1 MSYVEGNIPEK
12 IVYVYSSLEE
22 VTIGCGWESQ
32 QQKIDVY
39 PSFIVDASKTNTM
52 KTAETWATRRTH
64 YSNAKKAIGL
74 TKDEKDNKPIKNLR
88 LIRLDIRSEGGRAYK
103 VVIDGKYYAD
113 LREDVLVDVLLR
125 EKVDNGI
132 LSGEYIWARH
142 GTQMKL
148 VRVGSDLHSALI
160 ASTNRDKL
168 GKISN
173 DKFEVGGVYATKRG
187 DTAVFLG
194 YVSTTRIYFDENSQ
208 TVKNTKIRK
217 GMLFYEFG
225 YHGEDIPKEFT
236 TTGTR
241 WQNTID
247 RSPLD
252 FTIRVN
258 HVFREK
264 ITNIPIKFDV
274 IKWVRE
280 GSRRIIKESIC
291 DLNKKGSRNTVRDI
305 YCRFELTSELSNM
318 YEFGSKPIDVFD
330 IKKLLIFL

>member
-1 MSYVEGNIPEK
+1 MSYIEGNIPEK

-22 VTIGCGWESQ
+22 VTIGCDWEYQ

-39 PSFIVDASKTNTM
+39 PSFIVDASKANTM
-52 KTAETWATRRTH
+52 KTAEIWATRRIN
-64 YSNAKKAIGL
+64 YRNVKKAIGL
-74 TKDEKDNKPIKNLR
+74 TKDDKNNKPIKNLR

-103 VVIDGKYYAD
+103 VVIDGKYYVD
-113 LREDVLVDVLLR
+113 LREDVLMDVLLR
-125 EKVDNGI
+125 DKVDNGI

-160 ASTNRDKL
+160 TSTNRDKL
-168 GKISN
+168 GKIPN
-173 DKFEVGGVYATKRG
+173 AKFEVGGVYATKRG

-194 YVSTTRIYFDENSQ
+194 YVSTTQVFFDSKTQSAE
-208 TVKNTKIRK
+208 KKKLRK
-217 GMLFYEFG
+217 GMLFYEFR
-225 YHGEDIPKEFT
+225 YGEDIPKEFT
-236 TTGTR
+236 TTGMR
-241 WQNTID
+241 WKNTID

-291 DLNKKGSRNTVRDI
+291 DLNKKGSRSTISDI
-305 YCRFELTSELSNM
+305 YCHFEITSDLSNM
-318 YEFGSKPIDVFD
+318 YEFGSKPIEVFD
-330 IKKLLIFL
+330 IKKFLIFL